1 MAAGPGSISSS
12 REPGESE
19 FRSAQ
24 EGSEQREV
32 CPQQP
37 RMVLRAVILT
47 LALVTV
53 SGYNSDIS
61 GELVANVAW
70 DYLSQPSTNG
80 KDEAQQITELT
91 QQLRNLFQYHYLA
104 LMYNKPYTY
113 DVKEL
118 VPFAINLYQGL
129 TKDSEKSKEET
140 RKELQELRAKML
152 PHAQEVSQKIEDI
165 VRRLPETVF
174 EYSKIEDNNIK
185 TQKWM
190 IAGRISGIRQRL
202 ETALHDKAGDPQA
215 LLASEFDLLQK
226 QNINDLFEVLGYLMG
241 YEYELKKEIDKQV
254 QALGRS
260 LAPLAQDQQEKLKHQ
275 LDGLSFQMKK
285 AADPLLA
292 KVPPGQEELCYH
304 LRNLTEDAREKVK
317 GNREELLEALA
328 ELGRRLDQQIQDS
341 GRSLPLSEELFQK
354 AIEQLLREFGRKL
367 GPNAGDGDD
376 HLIFLE
382 KELKDKVKTFFNNI
396 LKEVH
401 EKRMAL
407 RSQEG
412 NQTLGEQNPAP
423 SEPSPTPSGPNPAIC
438 NQPPPL
444 QNRFPFSV
452 HNQEA

>member
-1 MAAGPGSISSS
+1 MI
-12 REPGESE
+12 
-19 FRSAQ
+19 
-24 EGSEQREV
+24 
-32 CPQQP
+32 
-37 RMVLRAVILT
+37 LKAVILT

-53 SGYNSDIS
+53 SGYNADIS
-61 GELVANVAW
+61 GDQVANVAW
-70 DYLSQPSTNG
+70 DYLSQPGTNG

-104 LMYNKPYTY
+104 LLYNKPYIY

-118 VPFAINLYQGL
+118 VPFAINLYQRL
-129 TKDSEKSKEET
+129 TKDSEKSKEDT

-152 PHAQEVSQKIEDI
+152 PHAQEVSQKIQDTL
-165 VRRLPETVF
+165 RRLPETVF
-174 EYSKIEDNNIK
+174 KYPK
-185 TQKWM
+185 TVYGTMDRQKWM
-190 IAGRISGIRQRL
+190 MGTRISGIRERL
-202 ETALHDKAGDPQA
+202 ETALHDKVGDPQA
-215 LLASEFDLLQK
+215 LLTSEFDLLQK
-226 QNINDLFEVLGYLMG
+226 QNINDLFEGLAYLMG
-241 YEYELKKEIDKQV
+241 FEHQFNKEIDKQV
-254 QALGRS
+254 QALGRG

-285 AADPLLA
+285 AVDPLLA
-292 KVPPGQEELCYH
+292 KFAPSHEELCYH
-304 LRNLTEDAREKVK
+304 LRNLTEDTLEKVK
-317 GNREELLEALA
+317 GNSEEVLEALA

-341 GRSLPLSEELFQK
+341 ERSLPLSEELFQK
-354 AIEQLLREFGRKL
+354 AIERLLREFGQKL

-382 KELKDKVKTFFNNI
+382 KELKDEVKTFFNNI
-396 LKEVH
+396 LKEIH

-444 QNRFPFSV
+444 QNRFAFSV
-452 HNQEA
+452 HNEEA